1 MEQGDILVVMNTS
14 PDFVPIMKKAAAIV
28 AEEGGITGH
37 VSVVSREFGIPSVV
51 GIKQITSI
59 IQDGEIIEVDA
70 EK

>member
-1 MEQGDILVVMNTS
+1 
-14 PDFVPIMKKAAAIV
+14 MKKAAAIV